1 MAAGIAILEEP
12 MLSTLPAFASIE
24 TAFARI
30 VAAPTPTPFDARS
43 VPGLPQR
50 IIPPDELRE
59 LLTTETFDADVTD
72 ALWRQLACHARD
84 WGEAWTLIAAG
95 LALPALTRMSG
106 QILHRANRNADDVA
120 SEMLAAFL
128 AALRDTALEPPRLWL
143 RLCWA
148 AWRAGVR
155 ATRSED
161 TSELPAEVPTGSRS
175 PTRPYG
181 HPDLLLGRAVAGG
194 ILTPEQA
201 DLIGATR
208 LGGVLLPQLA
218 AQRNV
223 SPGALR
229 MQRARSEARLVAALR
244 QGLLT
249 VVPARPTGG
258 DRPAGTAAGS
268 RVRAA
273 EPGVRAASA
282 CVRPA
287 GPGVTTGEAGVRTG
301 ATGTP
306 TVAARG
312 R

>member
-1 MAAGIAILEEP
+1 
-12 MLSTLPAFASIE
+12 MLSTLPAFAAVE
-24 TAFARI
+24 VAFAG
-30 VAAPTPTPFDARS
+30 VVQAPTPISFDART

-50 IIPPDELRE
+50 IVPLDELRE
-59 LLTTETFDADVTD
+59 LLTTETFDSDVTD
-72 ALWRQLACHARD
+72 ALWRQIACHARE
-84 WGEAWTLIAAG
+84 WGEAWTLAAAG
-95 LALPALTRMSG
+95 LALPALTRMAG
-106 QILHRANRNADDVA
+106 QILRRRNHNADDVA

-128 AALRDTALEPPRLWL
+128 AALRAAPLSPPRLWL

-161 TSELPAEVPTGSRS
+161 TSELPAELPSGSRS
-175 PTRPYG
+175 PARPYG

-194 ILTPEQA
+194 ILTAEQA

-218 AQRNV
+218 AERNV

-249 VVPARPTGG
+249 VVPARP
-258 DRPAGTAAGS
+258 
-268 RVRAA
+268 
-273 EPGVRAASA
+273 
-282 CVRPA
+282 
-287 GPGVTTGEAGVRTG
+287 AGVR
-301 ATGTP
+301 
-306 TVAARG
+306 
-312 R
+312 